1 MLHLKDKTTGKKH
14 FSHRAITSHL
24 CNGQQTS
31 NPPTAPLSQ
40 SNEITIGLRF
50 RQDAAEHLEK
60 RWRDAKRFR
69 ADINSA

>member
-14 FSHRAITSHL
+14 FSHHAITAHL
-24 CNGQQTS
+24 CNSQQTS
-31 NPPTAPLSQ
+31 NPTAAPLSP
-40 SNEITIGLRF
+40 SNEITIGPRF
-50 RQDAAEHLEK
+50 RQGTAAHLEK